1 MTESK
6 VGLEQ
11 RLRALDRDK
20 LVALFMKRIR
30 IDEGFVSWLEWELA
44 AMPPEAAGAQR
55 VAIDPK
61 AIAGQVRAAFSEG
74 TSQRR
79 GRYDYH
85 NEAEPDEAAIAALIE
100 NAKSF
105 LAAGDI
111 RTALAIV
118 APIADALVP
127 AYIERMS
134 WDETL
139 HAFFPIIG
147 QFVAEAVLTQDLTP
161 DERNDLAARLD
172 GWRGELED
180 YEISEYFQVAMD
192 ALEQGWAA
200 PGLADALAG
209 RSERW
214 PMESKEK
221 WTEDLL
227 AEARLRV
234 LDRSGRHDEYL
245 NLARAVGRH
254 GDHAAMLLRLGRAAD
269 AVGYA
274 REKFRSGDEVLQLSR
289 LLNEAGETEAA
300 LALAEWGL
308 AMKSETGWVER
319 VSLAQWLRDIAANL
333 GRHELARMA
342 AAAAFERSLSIED
355 FRHAKIVAQQDW
367 EQLRPRLLEKLTKA
381 KYSYDRTEIFL
392 EEGLIDEAVRSVT
405 VRNHL
410 QDPSNHV
417 LLRLAEAAHASHPDW
432 VIDLCERMAEN
443 IMETGQA
450 GFYELAAQWLERAA
464 RAYDA
469 ADRFELWMTRLDRLI
484 EKHKRKY
491 KLRPLLE
498 ALRTG
503 G

>member
-1 MTESK
+1 MTGSK
-6 VGLEQ
+6 ATLEQ
-11 RLRALDRDK
+11 RLRALDRDQLIAL
-20 LVALFMKRIR
+20 LVKRTR
-30 IDEGFVSWLEWELA
+30 IDEGLVSWIEWELA
-44 AMPPEAAGAQR
+44 AIASQPTEAQR
-55 VAIDPK
+55 IAIDPK
-61 AIAGQVRAAFSEG
+61 AIERQVHAAFSAG

-85 NEAEPDEAAIAALIE
+85 NEADPDEAAITALIE

-105 LAAGDI
+105 FAAGDV

-139 HAFFPIIG
+139 HEFFPIIG
-147 QFVAEAVLTQDLTP
+147 QFVAEAVLTEDLTP
-161 DERNDLAARLD
+161 DERDDVAARLD
-172 GWRGELED
+172 GWRGELDD
-180 YEISEYFQVAMD
+180 YGISEYFQVAMD
-192 ALEQGWAA
+192 ALEQGWGA

-214 PMESKEK
+214 PAEGKGK

-227 AEARLRV
+227 AEARLQV

-245 NLARAVGRH
+245 NLASAAGKH
-254 GDHAAMLLRLGRAAD
+254 GDHAAMLLRLGRAGEA
-269 AVGYA
+269 AGYA
-274 REKFRSGDEVLQLSR
+274 RKKFRSGDEVLRLAC
-289 LLNEAGETEAA
+289 LLNEAGEAEAA

-308 AMKSETGWVER
+308 AMKSDTGWVER
-319 VSLAQWLRDIAANL
+319 VSLAQWLRDTAAGL
-333 GRHELARMA
+333 GRHALAMTA

-367 EQLRPRLLEKLTKA
+367 EQLCLRLLGELTKV
-381 KYSYDRTEIFL
+381 KYGQDRTEIFL

-405 VRNHL
+405 VKNHL

-417 LLRLAEAAHASHPDW
+417 LLRLAEAAHASHSDW